1 MRKCG
6 KLKGSYPLRGRNTSK
21 YNCKQKID
29 LERRGLM
36 VAQGDGLHV
45 DTNLELPQVSS
56 ILEIMIICGLFL
68 LTLVGVGNCECI
80 NLLI

>member
-21 YNCKQKID
+21 YNCRQKID
-29 LERRGLM
+29 LEGRGMM
-36 VAQGDGLHV
+36 VAQGYGLHV

-56 ILEIMIICGLFL
+56 IFEIMIICGLFL
-68 LTLVGVGNCECI
+68 LTRVGVGNC
-80 NLLI
+80 